1 MTILRATFCESRKRG
16 AIPSDTTGA
25 PAHDQRQRRAEE
37 NMTDQDSNTT
47 GHAPTY
53 QERFTDAC
61 NTQKFKPYELIQGPD
76 AGYLVWEVQH
86 VSDGR
91 QVTIDGPYFTEEEA
105 RISAGLLRG
114 TFRGAKA
121 SETIYNRV
129 WNYDPRQER
138 LTIDQAQMSRAVLAI
153 RLGLPA
159 PSITV

>member
-1 MTILRATFCESRKRG
+1 MI
-16 AIPSDTTGA
+16 
-25 PAHDQRQRRAEE
+25 
-37 NMTDQDSNTT
+37 DQDSNTA
-47 GHAPTY
+47 GHTPTY

-61 NTQKFKPYELIQGPD
+61 NTLKFKPYELIQGPD

-86 VSDGR
+86 VRNGQ

-105 RISAGLLRG
+105 RVSADLMRG
-114 TFRGAKA
+114 TFRGARA

-129 WNYDPRQER
+129 WNYDPRQEQ
-138 LTIDQAQMSRAVLAI
+138 LTIAHAHMSRAVLAI

>member
-1 MTILRATFCESRKRG
+1 
-16 AIPSDTTGA
+16 
-25 PAHDQRQRRAEE
+25 
-37 NMTDQDSNTT
+37 MTDQDTT
-47 GHAPTY
+47 TAGHTPTY

-61 NTQKFKPYELIQGPD
+61 NAQNFKPYELIQGPN

-86 VSDGR
+86 VRNGQ

-105 RISAGLLRG
+105 RVSADLMRG
-114 TFRGAKA
+114 TFRGARA

-129 WNYDPRQER
+129 WNYDPRQEQ
-138 LTIDQAQMSRAVLAI
+138 LTIDQAHMSRAVLAI

>member
-1 MTILRATFCESRKRG
+1 
-16 AIPSDTTGA
+16 
-25 PAHDQRQRRAEE
+25 
-37 NMTDQDSNTT
+37 MTDQDSNTADHT
-47 GHAPTY
+47 PTY

-61 NTQKFKPYELIQGPD
+61 NTLKFKPYELIQGPD

-86 VSDGR
+86 VRNGQ

-105 RISAGLLRG
+105 RVSADLMRG
-114 TFRGAKA
+114 TFRGARA

-129 WNYDPRQER
+129 WNYDPRQEQ
-138 LTIDQAQMSRAVLAI
+138 LTIAHAHMSRAVLAI